1 MASLIPMDEMTE
13 LKDAS
18 VVSEVA
24 AEAESIHEEQ
34 SVAAVINQA
43 ANSGQHSITYSRI
56 LSKEIIKKLENR
68 GYIVHANQNAADP
81 SKSYTIR
88 F

>member
-24 AEAESIHEEQ
+24 AEAEAIHEEQ

-43 ANSGQHSITYSRI
+43 ANAGQNSVTYSRV
-56 LSKEIIKKLENR
+56 LSNEIIKKLENL
-68 GYIVHANQNAADP
+68 GYNVHANQHAADP